1 MCDGRSLPEGGWSG
15 RASRKQRHQV
25 SWRRK
30 EELATGRQAR
40 ETVSAKGPH
49 ARRGKFKELRGQGE
63 GVRVQEESDARG
75 SQGNRPR
82 ARPGA
87 AAAARRGE
95 AGRPQQEDA
104 EPSPALPRP
113 AGTSGRGLSVLC
125 LLWPSGKWG
134 PGKYVHPGGSRGPT
148 GTSAAGE
155 LPRKQGLHPL
165 CSPSPRNSTWHTV
178 GGSARAAL

>member
-25 SWRRK
+25 SRRSK

-63 GVRVQEESDARG
+63 GGRVQEESDARG

-82 ARPGA
+82 LRTQGPAPAPGRRRRQGGLKLGGRSRKMQSRVPLCRGQRGPRDEASPCSASSGPLENGDQGSMCIREVAEVPLEQAPPENSHESRASTRSA
-87 AAAARRGE
+87 A
-95 AGRPQQEDA
+95 
-104 EPSPALPRP
+104 PALRTAP
-113 AGTSGRGLSVLC
+113 GT
-125 LLWPSGKWG
+125 
-134 PGKYVHPGGSRGPT
+134 
-148 GTSAAGE
+148 
-155 LPRKQGLHPL
+155 Q
-165 CSPSPRNSTWHTV
+165 
-178 GGSARAAL
+178 

>member
-82 ARPGA
+82 ASAPRA
-87 AAAARRGE
+87 
-95 AGRPQQEDA
+95 
-104 EPSPALPRP
+104 PRP
-113 AGTSGRGLSVLC
+113 PRGGGGGKAG
-125 LLWPSGKWG
+125 
-134 PGKYVHPGGSRGPT
+134 
-148 GTSAAGE
+148 
-155 LPRKQGLHPL
+155 
-165 CSPSPRNSTWHTV
+165 
-178 GGSARAAL
+178 